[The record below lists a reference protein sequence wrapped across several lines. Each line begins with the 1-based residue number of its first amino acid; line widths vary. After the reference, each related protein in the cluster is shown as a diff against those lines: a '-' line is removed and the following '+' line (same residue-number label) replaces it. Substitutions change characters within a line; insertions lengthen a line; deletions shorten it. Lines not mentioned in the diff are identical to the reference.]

1 MQKIMFVCT
10 GNTCRSPMAEYLLK
24 HLLKTAEITD
34 VKVTS
39 AGLSACETDSI
50 NPKSVV
56 ALKGEGIIVRRFK
69 PKRATED
76 LVRKQNAV
84 ICMTE
89 AHKKYFVGFNNVYT
103 IDELTGVGEIVDPYG
118 LTQAEYDACLK
129 QLKDACKIIFNL
141 LTEDRVEN

>member
-10 GNTCRSPMAEYLLK
+10 GNTCRSPIAEYLLK
-24 HLLKTAEITD
+24 NQLKKAEITD
-34 VKVTS
+34 IKVTS

-89 AHKKYFVGFNNVYT
+89 AHKRYFVGFKNVYT
-103 IDELTGVGEIVDPYG
+103 VDELTGVGEIVDPYG
-118 LTQAEYDACLK
+118 LGQEDYNNCLK
-129 QLKDACKIIFNL
+129 QLKTACEIIFRL
-141 LTEDRVEN
+141 LTEDRIQE